1 MKMTTKQEKLWAG
14 KFGNEYH
21 GRNVQKNRNEF
32 WYEVL
37 AGRFSELT
45 SVLELGAGQGDN
57 LVAIGNYMMGKRVLV
72 GLDINEQACAQMRER
87 GIVPINSPFIGAQ
100 LHGRY
105 DLVLTRGFLIHQP
118 LEVLEETLRGIY
130 DLSSRYICIAEY
142 YATKRRGLLYRGHFQ
157 ALWADDF
164 AGRMMELYPDLKLLK
179 YGFKYHT
186 DDGDDIT
193 YFLLE
198 KPVDESLR

>member
-1 MKMTTKQEKLWAG
+1 MTTKQEKLWAG

-21 GRNVQKNRNEF
+21 GRNRQKNRSDF

-37 AGRFSELT
+37 SGRFSELT

-57 LVAIGNYMMGKRVLV
+57 LTAIGNYMVGKRVLV
-72 GLDINEQACAQMRER
+72 GLDINERACEVMKAR
-87 GIVPINSPFIGAQ
+87 GILPYNDSFIDAQ
-100 LHGRY
+100 LHGKY

-118 LEVLEETLRGIY
+118 LEVLEATLRGIY

-142 YATKRRGLLYRGHFQ
+142 YATKRRGMLYRGRFQ

-164 AGRMMELYPDLKLLK
+164 AGRLMEMYPDLKLRK

-198 KPVDESLR
+198 KPVNESMR

>member
-1 MKMTTKQEKLWAG
+1 MTTRQERLWRG
-14 KFGNEYH
+14 EFGDEYH
-21 GRNVQKNRNEF
+21 RRNVMKNRGDF

-37 AGRFSELT
+37 AGRFSNIG

-57 LVAIGNYMMGKRVLV
+57 LTAIGNYMMGKRVLV
-72 GLDINEQACAQMRER
+72 GLDINEVACEVMRGR
-87 GIVPINSPFIGAQ
+87 NITPIHSAFLDSQ
-100 LHGRY
+100 LHGKY

-118 LEVLEETLRGIY
+118 LEVLEETLRRIY
-130 DLSSRYICIAEY
+130 ALSDRYICLAEY
-142 YATKRRGLLYRGHFQ
+142 YSTKRRGVLYRGHFS
-157 ALWADDF
+157 ALWSDDF
-164 AGRMMELYPDLKLLK
+164 AGRMMELFPDLKLLK

-198 KPVDESLR
+198 KPVDESMR